1 MCAGVIHVIGR
12 SCVCSSSRWLYDP
25 PMRILALALGIS
37 LTACTTETSP
47 TVDGRVTLPPNIT
60 LQDSSFL
67 VITMWSI
74 QTPGLELAKKQGLAK
89 AGLDFHFD
97 LAEASAFVDAY
108 LDLTG
113 DGGSGDDLR
122 SDDIEVAQ
130 GAVDVEIALVSVSAT
145 RP

>member
-37 LTACTTETSP
+37 LTACATETSP